1 MSVDRLEAPLQ
12 SIISD
17 LERSERSRGGGE
29 ARRRREEAE
38 EAEEAEKEEEE
49 EKIKRQGQCWTNRH
63 TSHNQ
68 SFPSLGDFLLKES
81 KL

>member
-1 MSVDRLEAPLQ
+1 MSVCGRQ
-12 SIISD
+12 K
-17 LERSERSRGGGE
+17 
-29 ARRRREEAE
+29 EEWEDE
-38 EAEEAEKEEEE
+38 EEDEKEEKEAEKEEEEEKEEVE